1 MDVEIKQC
9 EPMTV
14 ASVRHVGPYQ
24 ECHVAWKALCSNAEV
39 AQCMGPGTTALGIC
53 YDDPNTTDA
62 DKIRY
67 DACVTVEADFVPPAG
82 IDKQE
87 IAGGRY
93 AVVIHH
99 GSYNKLMDTY
109 GPLYEEWL
117 PASGEEAAG
126 PPLEVYLTC
135 PQTTPEDEAVTEI
148 RLPLK

>member
-1 MDVEIKQC
+1 MDVEIKKC

-14 ASVRHVGPYQ
+14 ASVRHIGPYQ
-24 ECHVAWKALCSNAEV
+24 DCKVAWEALCGCAEV
-39 AQCMGPGTTALGIC
+39 AQQMGPGTVTLGIC

-67 DACVTVEADFVPPAG
+67 DACVTVAADFVVPEG

-87 IAGGRY
+87 IVGGRY
-93 AVVIHH
+93 AVVIHR
-99 GSYNKLMDTY
+99 GSYTKLMDTY
-109 GPLYEEWL
+109 QPLYEEWL
-117 PASGEEAAG
+117 PASGEEPSG

-135 PQTTPEDEAVTEI
+135 PGITPEDEAVTEI